1 MKRVSRSVAVSLCSI
16 VVLALATPASATYP
30 GANGEIAFARY
41 GGKLVP
47 STLRTIGADGTVG
60 RVLARPGVGLPDAE
74 WSPDGTQ
81 VAMILGKEPNRIVML
96 DLLTDV
102 RSLVIRSDDVP
113 DARLIHSLGISPAG
127 DAIVFC
133 AVLRGAINT
142 ALYTVGVDGSA
153 LARISGLRQECS
165 PDWGPTDRI
174 AAERFGA
181 GEKMVTMDPD
191 GSNPVV
197 VISGR
202 DADRAAV
209 FSSPSWSPTEHGSW
223 WLDEHSNEIRPDLWI
238 VDADGANLIALTDT
252 VRRTEFAPIFSPD
265 GMRIAFLRANARD
278 GYPQSD
284 IFTMAVDGSDL
295 QRVTD
300 TPNRHEYPARGRPC
314 RRSDRGA
321 RRPRSRACP
330 RADIASRPSPQSRH
344 TRLCI
349 ASPSLSSRLW
359 RSGVN

>member
-1 MKRVSRSVAVSLCSI
+1 MLSLRSMRRTLRHSIGRERLMTRTHRSVAVTLCSI

-30 GANGEIAFARY
+30 GANGEIARY

-47 STLRTIGADGTVG
+47 STLRSIGADGTVG

-174 AAERFGA
+174 AAERYGS
-181 GEKMVTMDPD
+181 GSKIVTMDPD

-197 VISGR
+197 VIRGR

-209 FSSPSWSPTEHGSW
+209 FSSPSWSPVVASTS
-223 WLDEHSNEIRPDLWI
+223 SNEIRPDLWI

-265 GMRIAFLRANARD
+265 GTRIAFLRANARD

-300 TPNRHEYPARGRPC
+300 TPNRHEYP
-314 RRSDRGA
+314 RSW
-321 RRPRSRACP
+321 RA
-330 RADIASRPSPQSRH
+330 
-344 TRLCI
+344 
-349 ASPSLSSRLW
+349 LST
-359 RSGVN
+359 

>member
-1 MKRVSRSVAVSLCSI
+1 M
-16 VVLALATPASATYP
+16 LALATPASATYP
-30 GANGEIAFARY
+30 GTNGEIAFARY

-47 STLRTIGADGTVG
+47 STLRTIGADGTDG

-153 LARISGLRQECS
+153 LTRISGLRQECS

-174 AAERFGA
+174 AAERYGS
-181 GEKMVTMDPD
+181 GSKIVTMDPD

-197 VISGR
+197 VIRGR

-209 FSSPSWSPTEHGSW
+209 FSSPSWSPDGALIVVGST
-223 WLDEHSNEIRPDLWI
+223 STREIRPDLWI
-238 VDADGANLIALTDT
+238 VDADGSNLTALTAT
-252 VRRTEFAPIFSPD
+252 PRRVEFAPIFSPD

-300 TPNRHEYPARGRPC
+300 TPNRHEYP
-314 RRSDRGA
+314 RSWQA
-321 RRPRSRACP
+321 
-330 RADIASRPSPQSRH
+330 
-344 TRLCI
+344 
-349 ASPSLSSRLW
+349 LST
-359 RSGVN
+359 